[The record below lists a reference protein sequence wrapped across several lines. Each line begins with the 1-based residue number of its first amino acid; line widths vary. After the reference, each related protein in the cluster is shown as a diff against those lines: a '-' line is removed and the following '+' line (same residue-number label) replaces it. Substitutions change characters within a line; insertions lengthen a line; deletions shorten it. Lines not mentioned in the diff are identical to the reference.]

1 MGRRAI
7 GGGLSLIAYGIVMW
21 ARSQTPIG
29 LVAALRESSVLF
41 ALLLSVVWLGEPLQ
55 RRRLLAGLTILA
67 GIWLLKLGT

>member
-1 MGRRAI
+1 
-7 GGGLSLIAYGIVMW
+7 
-21 ARSQTPIG
+21 PIG

-67 GIWLLKLGT
+67 GILLLKLGT